1 MEQRHKQRIAELK
14 ERLVVL
20 HRSEMRFRSI
30 LTSAL
35 VFPEKRRIAREELEA
50 LLKEIREIEETV
62 RVLETDL

>member
-1 MEQRHKQRIAELK
+1 
-14 ERLVVL
+14 
-20 HRSEMRFRSI
+20 MRFRSI

-35 VFPEKRRIAREELEA
+35 VFPEKRSIAREELEA